1 VNEPS
6 KDADPAKEEL
16 TYFIQKLLER
26 ITINLGRV
34 QALITLADHYPDPP
48 EELAIHTQDI
58 LRAAVVFLHATLEDF
73 LRYIG
78 ETYLPATGEEVLN
91 RVPLLGTQDVL
102 RPEKFFLGKLAQ
114 HRGKTVDQL
123 ITESVNAYLDRV
135 SFSDTTDI
143 SNLLEGAG
151 IPVQEVRPLYL
162 RLSALMTR
170 RHQIVH
176 RADLVDVPAD
186 HLRKARPIDAAT
198 VTEWAGAVKKFCA
211 CVSASKVQ
219 QDFVPKLKRKHT
231 PETPNQANE
240 DRSLPEKEPEKT
252 DHANET

>member
-1 VNEPS
+1 MNEPS
-6 KDADPAKEEL
+6 KDVDPAKEEL
-16 TYFIQKLLER
+16 AHFIEKHLDR
-26 ITINLGRV
+26 ITINLSRV
-34 QALITLADHYPDPP
+34 QALIRLADHYPDAPQ
-48 EELAIHTQDI
+48 ELAIRANDI

-73 LRYIG
+73 LRYVG
-78 ETYLPATGEEVLN
+78 ETYLPASSEEVLN
-91 RVPLLGTQDVL
+91 RVALAGTQDVP

-151 IPVQEVRPLYL
+151 IAVETVRPLYP

-176 RADLVDVPAD
+176 RADLVDVPGD
-186 HLRKARPIDAAT
+186 ERKATPIDAAT
-198 VTEWAGAVKKFCA
+198 VKGWADAVTEFFAHVMADKA
-211 CVSASKVQ
+211 LH
-219 QDFVPKLKRKHT
+219 DIIPKLKRKHT
-231 PETPNQANE
+231 PETPNRAN
-240 DRSLPEKEPEKT
+240 DDPPDKT
-252 DHANET
+252 TPSQQKIP

>member
-1 VNEPS
+1 LNIVNEPS

-16 TYFIQKLLER
+16 AYFIEKHLDR
-26 ITINLGRV
+26 IAINLSRV
-34 QALITLADHYPDPP
+34 QALINLADDPDAPQ
-48 EELAIHTQDI
+48 ELAIRSKDI

-73 LRYIG
+73 LRYVG
-78 ETYLPATGEEVLN
+78 ETYLPASSEEALN
-91 RVPLLGTQDVL
+91 RVALVGTQDVP

-123 ITESVNAYLDRV
+123 ITESVNAYLDRI

-151 IPVQEVRPLYL
+151 IAVETVRPLYP

-176 RADLVDVPAD
+176 RADLVDVPGDKRRAT
-186 HLRKARPIDAAT
+186 PIDAAT
-198 VTEWAGAVKKFCA
+198 VTEWATAVKEFFARVMADK
-211 CVSASKVQ
+211 AS
-219 QDFVPKLKRKHT
+219 QDIIPRLKRKPP
-231 PETPNQANE
+231 PETPERAN
-240 DRSLPEKEPEKT
+240 DG
-252 DHANET
+252 